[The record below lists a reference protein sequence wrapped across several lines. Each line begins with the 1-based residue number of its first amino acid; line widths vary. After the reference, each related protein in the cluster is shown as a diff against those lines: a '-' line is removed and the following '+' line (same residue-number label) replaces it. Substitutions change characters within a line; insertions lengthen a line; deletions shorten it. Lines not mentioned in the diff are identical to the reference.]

1 VARWEANEYLVGA
14 LRTVVPIL
22 VQEGAMSLRK
32 DDWIVYAALL
42 PALLALGGVGG
53 VAARAWHTQTPWH
66 VTAASPICA
75 QSDGYVE
82 GLAKRGIAKLPGYE
96 VSPADELSTAAAAVA
111 ASELRA
117 HHAC

>member
-1 VARWEANEYLVGA
+1 VSDQRVVIGA
-14 LRTVVPIL
+14 LRTVVPIP
-22 VQEGAMSLRK
+22 VQEGACVMSLRK
-32 DDWIVYAALL
+32 DDWIVYTALL
-42 PALLALGGVGG
+42 PALLALGGV
-53 VAARAWHTQTPWH
+53 AARVWHTQTPWH
-66 VTAASPICA
+66 VTAASAICA
-75 QSDGYVE
+75 PSDGYVE

>member
-1 VARWEANEYLVGA
+1 MEICAVHYRSPSRNRVGVSGGRFGWLVGRPTSISPLSDQRVVIGA

-53 VAARAWHTQTPWH
+53 VAAGAWQIRRPWH
-66 VTAASPICA
+66 DSEAIHTGAPSE
-75 QSDGYVE
+75 GMLE
-82 GLAKRGIAKLPGYE
+82 GL
-96 VSPADELSTAAAAVA
+96 
-111 ASELRA
+111 
-117 HHAC
+117 